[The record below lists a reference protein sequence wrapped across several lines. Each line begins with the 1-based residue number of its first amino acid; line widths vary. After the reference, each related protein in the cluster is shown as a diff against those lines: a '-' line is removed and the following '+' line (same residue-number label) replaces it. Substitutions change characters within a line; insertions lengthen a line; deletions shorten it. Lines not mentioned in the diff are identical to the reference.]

1 MTDEKQLEALSI
13 QLGKRLLQQGKT
25 VTTAESCT
33 GGWVA
38 KVLTD
43 IAGSSD
49 YFHRGFVTY
58 SNEAKHQMIGV
69 KDASLQQFGAVSGPV
84 VSEMALGAL
93 KEANADFAISVSG
106 IAGPGGGSTE
116 KPVGTVW
123 FGFAQKQVDDTIT
136 ISTKHCVFQGDRNQV
151 RLQSTT
157 YALEVLLEIIS
168 EKSS

>member
-1 MTDEKQLEALSI
+1 MIDEKQLEILSI
-13 QLGKRLLQQGKT
+13 QIGQKLKEQGKT
-25 VTTAESCT
+25 VTAAESCT
-33 GGWVA
+33 GGWIA

-49 YFHRGFVTY
+49 YFQRGFVTY

-69 KDASLQQFGAVSGPV
+69 KDESLQQFGAVSQQV
-84 VSEMALGAL
+84 VIEMASGAL
-93 KEANADFAISVSG
+93 QAACADFSVSVSG

-123 FGFAQKQVDDTIT
+123 FGFAQKRTDGA
-136 ISTKHCVFQGDRNQV
+136 ISVFAEHRVFQGDRNQV

-157 YALEVLLEIIS
+157 YALETLL
-168 EKSS
+168 KLLN

>member
-1 MTDEKQLEALSI
+1 MKDEHHLETLSM
-13 QLGKRLLQQGKT
+13 QLGQLLKKQGKT
-25 VTTAESCT
+25 VTCAESCT

-69 KDASLQQFGAVSGPV
+69 TEGALQKFGAVSEQV

-106 IAGPGGGSTE
+106 IAGPGGGSDD

-123 FGFAQKQVDDTIT
+123 FGFAQKETTGVLNMT
-136 ISTKHCVFQGDRNQV
+136 TKHCVFQGDRYSV
-151 RLQSTT
+151 RLQSTS
-157 YALEVLLEIIS
+157 YALETLLQIIS
-168 EKSS
+168 KKSS